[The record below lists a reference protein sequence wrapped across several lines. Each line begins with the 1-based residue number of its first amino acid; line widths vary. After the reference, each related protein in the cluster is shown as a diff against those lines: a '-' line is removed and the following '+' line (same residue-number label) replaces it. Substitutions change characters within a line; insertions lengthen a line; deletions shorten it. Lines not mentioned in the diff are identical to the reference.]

1 MCYGK
6 LMAFAAG
13 LALWQGAYADA
24 SYEETA
30 QLTGGTMKQMMG
42 TMAMFSPS
50 SSSQLQKANSKIIAV
65 SGNRR
70 AEVGPKMTVIW
81 DLDKETLTRIDTGK
95 KQYSVATFAEIQK
108 QAEEAATKARQLIEE
123 HKGDPNP
130 AMPPELANIPV
141 SYDAKAED
149 TGAKK
154 SISGLDTHEVLLTLS
169 MKFQSPNSNDAVTYY
184 FKKDVWLAAAVP
196 PGWKEIQDFNK
207 RLAEKFQ
214 AGMTIYSAFGPLMAG
229 RPGLA
234 EGLKKIGEEERKQ
247 EGVGVMVVQQLGG
260 LAQGDSVANAQASS
274 GTPSAPGQATSMTNE
289 VVSGTASQAAEKEAS
304 QLNSSGNMGILS
316 SSLLSSAVNVF
327 QRHSQQLTQQA
338 TSSATAA
345 VSKPSSGGKPATVDK
360 VMYETTTVLSNFS
373 TETVP
378 ASAFAVPAGFTKVD
392 WQGPM
397 STVK

>member
-1 MCYGK
+1 MRYQK

-13 LALWQGAYADA
+13 LVLAPAAYADA

-42 TMAMFSPS
+42 TMGMFSPS
-50 SSSQLQKANSKIIAV
+50 SSSQLQKADSKIIAV
-65 SGNRR
+65 SGNRK
-70 AEVGPKMTVIW
+70 AEVSPKMTIIW
-81 DLDKETLTRIDTGK
+81 DLDKETLTRVDTVK
-95 KQYSVATFAEIQK
+95 KQYAVATFAEIQK
-108 QAEEAATKARQLIEE
+108 QAEEAATRARQLIEE

-130 AMPPELANIPV
+130 ALPPELANNPA

-154 SISGLDTHEVLLTLS
+154 NISGLDTHEVLLTLS
-169 MKFQSPNSNDAVTYY
+169 MKFQSPNTNDTVTYY
-184 FKKDVWLAAAVP
+184 FKKDVWLASTVP
-196 PGWKEIQDFNK
+196 PGWQEIQNFDK

-214 AGMTIYSAFGPLMAG
+214 AGMTLYGGMAPLLAA

-247 EGVGVMVVQQLGG
+247 QGVGVMVVQQLGG
-260 LAQGDSVANAQASS
+260 RAQGDSVANAQAST
-274 GTPSAPGQATSMTNE
+274 GTASAPGQATTMTNE
-289 VVSGTASQAAEKEAS
+289 VVAGTASGAAEKEAS
-304 QLNSSGNMGILS
+304 QLSSSGNMGILS

-327 QRHSQQLTQQA
+327 QKHSAQLTQSA
-338 TSSATAA
+338 TSSATNA
-345 VSKPSSGGKPATVDK
+345 VSKPSNGKPATVDN

-397 STVK
+397 RTK